1 MCLATWC
8 LAMWCLKWCHRN
20 SLGMGNLDQWCH
32 MAPVIRIQCTRCI
45 RLAARAHPM
54 QHPGASCSASKVP
67 RICTMLILC
76 CKSGLVKWIIPQGSM
91 LFDGFTMTSSV
102 SVHFEKESWCCV
114 RDFVIT
120 LLSALLR
127 WNWGLDWQD
136 GPVCDSA
143 KWWTRVPHSGH
154 DQCWKKTQIQ
164 LGPDGRLAWGAR
176 HSLHRH
182 GQQLHGSWRAHWRS
196 CVQRFATAFRFQRT
210 GVHGVS
216 QQSKHNYIY
225 IHMCSWCNYSIIACV
240 CSFYTA
246 ERWICILPFWHHWHH
261 WHHYLRTDFETSWRS
276 SGGLWCPCA
285 V

>member
-1 MCLATWC
+1 MNINESYLKVQCCLMT
-8 LAMWCLKWCHRN
+8 
-20 SLGMGNLDQWCH
+20 SQWLL
-32 MAPVIRIQCTRCI
+32 PYRFTLR
-45 RLAARAHPM
+45 RS
-54 QHPGASCSASKVP
+54 PGAVCV
-67 RICTMLILC
+67 IL
-76 CKSGLVKWIIPQGSM
+76 
-91 LFDGFTMTSSV
+91 SS
-102 SVHFEKESWCCV
+102 HC
-114 RDFVIT
+114 

-154 DQCWKKTQIQ
+154 DQCWKKSQIQ

-210 GVHGVS
+210 GVHRVL

-225 IHMCSWCNYSIIACV
+225 IRIIYIYIHV
-240 CSFYTA
+240 QL
-246 ERWICILPFWHHWHH
+246 I
-261 WHHYLRTDFETSWRS
+261 
-276 SGGLWCPCA
+276 
-285 V
+285 